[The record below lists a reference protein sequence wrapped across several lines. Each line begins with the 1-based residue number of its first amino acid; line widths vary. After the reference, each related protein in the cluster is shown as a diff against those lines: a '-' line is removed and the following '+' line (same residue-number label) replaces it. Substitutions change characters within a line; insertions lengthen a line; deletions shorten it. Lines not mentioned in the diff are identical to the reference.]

1 MLFNSF
7 VFILVFLPITCFVY
21 GLAIRIKD
29 KSGIWILILS
39 SLVFYAYWNEKYLC
53 LLLISIFINFLLQKW
68 IYHNKKNMYCKLVLC
83 IGILL
88 NLFLIGYYKY
98 YNFLLENM
106 AEVFCTNFVKL
117 DIFLPLGISFFTFQQ
132 IACLVDTYKGDI
144 GNVSVCEYVLFVTF
158 FPQLIAGPIVRATDI
173 IPQMQRIVSN
183 TDSKAIKFGL
193 TLFAFGLF
201 KKVVIADYFSPIAN
215 ALYSSPEIA
224 NFYDALLGSLS
235 YTMQIYFDFSGY
247 SDMAIGLGL
256 LFGIRLPI
264 NFDSPY
270 KSKSI
275 IEFWRRWHM
284 TLSQFLRDYLYIPLG
299 GSRKGERRQYINLI
313 ATMLLGG
320 LWHGAGWT
328 FVLWGGT
335 HGVYLIC
342 NHWWRKKKYSIGN
355 NKAWLITFIS
365 IWFAWILFR
374 SNNVY
379 DVFYIVEA
387 LGGNNGFAW
396 GCSML
401 SSKGYALSEIV
412 LVLLLSIV
420 VCKYLPD
427 SYNMVNKIQQ
437 LKQPIFALIAGV
449 LLTYAMH
456 IMTYTNRVSEFLY
469 FQF

>member
-1 MLFNSF
+1 M
-7 VFILVFLPITCFVY
+7 
-21 GLAIRIKD
+21 
-29 KSGIWILILS
+29 
-39 SLVFYAYWNEKYLC
+39 
-53 LLLISIFINFLLQKW
+53 
-68 IYHNKKNMYCKLVLC
+68 
-83 IGILL
+83 
-88 NLFLIGYYKY
+88 
-98 YNFLLENM
+98 
-106 AEVFCTNFVKL
+106 
-117 DIFLPLGISFFTFQQ
+117 
-132 IACLVDTYKGDI
+132 
-144 GNVSVCEYVLFVTF
+144 CEYVLFVTF

-173 IPQMQRIVSN
+173 IPQIQRLVSN

-342 NHWWRKKKYSIGN
+342 NHWWKKKKYSIGK

-374 SNNVY
+374 ANNVY
-379 DVFYIVEA
+379 DVFYIIEA

-420 VCKYLPD
+420 VCKYLPN